1 MTQTQV
7 VFEEPWSDVSSTNEI
22 SDGDS
27 KRQQLAE
34 ERLARRRQ
42 RMRGNFL
49 LNRGYT
55 EPLKGYHIV
64 FASHKKCSQDLELTQ
79 IIKKLGGQV
88 AEKISRSIEIR
99 FCVATQRQVRGKLP
113 RVVLARRLGLRFV
126 TPQVVKESLGD
137 ATDID
142 EWVHENQLEEDD
154 SDQEESE
161 SSAEQSDPSDRPVRE
176 S

>member
-1 MTQTQV
+1 M
-7 VFEEPWSDVSSTNEI
+7 
-22 SDGDS
+22 
-27 KRQQLAE
+27 
-34 ERLARRRQ
+34 
-42 RMRGNFL
+42 
-49 LNRGYT
+49 
-55 EPLKGYHIV
+55 
-64 FASHKKCSQDLELTQ
+64 
-79 IIKKLGGQV
+79 

-99 FCVATQRQVRGKLP
+99 FCVATLRQVRGKLP